1 MIHLRQAQSLNYYTA
16 FSPTMIVAIIQA
28 RMKSTRLPGK
38 VLMDIEGKPMLQRV
52 IERVKESKLIDEI
65 IVAIPYENYNQLVQL
80 IMKCKVLRYAGSS
93 NNVLDRFYQAVPPEA
108 TTIVRITSDCPL
120 IDPEV
125 IDKTIQ
131 YFLDNDIDY
140 IYNLPPY
147 PDGLDTEV
155 FSYRALEKSWLEAT
169 SDYDKEHVTTYI
181 RNHPE
186 IFRIGKLNYERDLS
200 HFKWSVDTEK
210 DLEFV
215 RQTYQKLGDEFHLQD
230 ILNLVEEK

>member
-1 MIHLRQAQSLNYYTA
+1 
-16 FSPTMIVAIIQA
+16 MIVAIIQA
-28 RMKSTRLPGK
+28 RVGSIRLSGK
-38 VLMDIEGKPMLQRV
+38 VLMDIAGKPMFQRV
-52 IERVKESKLIDEI
+52 VERVKESKLISEI
-65 IVAIPYENYNQLVQL
+65 IVAIPYEDYRQLVPL
-80 IMKCKVLRYAGSS
+80 ILKCKVLHYCGSS
-93 NNVLDRFYQAVPPEA
+93 NNVLDRIYQATPPEA
-108 TTIVRITSDCPL
+108 IAIVRITSDCPL

-155 FSYRALEKSWLEAT
+155 FSYGALEKAWLEAT

-186 IFRIGKLNYERDLS
+186 IFRFGQLKYKENLS
-200 HFKWSVDTEK
+200 HYKWSVDTEK
-210 DLEFV
+210 DLEFA
-215 RQTYQKLGDEFHLQD
+215 RQVYQKLGDNFHLED
-230 ILNLVEEK
+230 ILNLIKEQK